1 MIVRHEQGYELLPR
15 VAADKVRERDAG
27 MIVLDHAPRDQA
39 EAAAGG
45 SAADDDYYRQFQVPD
60 DLVW

>member
-1 MIVRHEQGYELLPR
+1 VIVRIDERFELLPR

-27 MIVLDHAPRDQA
+27 MIVVDHGQNASA
-39 EAAAGG
+39 EP
-45 SAADDDYYRQFQVPD
+45 SAATSDDDAYYAQFKVPD